1 MRQTP
6 EDPVFEGAHAL
17 VDLVRTLYRR
27 PGLSRRDPELRV
39 RGDVPLPLVCLLR
52 KPGSAKFLP
61 RLGAQLDVE
70 LRQVPHAYL
79 DANAVRNPAVL
90 PLLEELHDRL
100 GTDAFGR
107 GHLKHFDHY
116 RLTTWLT
123 ERSLPRAEGKGDR
136 PIVRLLRDWTGQ
148 RGPGG
153 ADATVDHVPVG
164 GWSKAALSVLWW
176 ILRYFGFRWGRHRVP
191 GLGRESRWFMRQP
204 FMVPRHSAD
213 FLGFAER
220 LTRDRLGSENP
231 EQLKK
236 LLVHAFLQDLREA
249 YRRRKLRFL
258 PRRRGWR
265 RTAYVTVLLDNVTEA
280 NGGWELLRLINE
292 VRNETG
298 DLDPLLIITASD
310 ERPPP
315 AAESVAGAEPAAR
328 ATRAWST
335 WKHRLP
341 GRRQM
346 LAGDARY
353 LFIDLPK
360 PSPAITPEDA
370 GAWEDRQAGPVAPP
384 WIARRGVLEL
394 AVAALLVVSLAP
406 TAVKVDEYWGA
417 HCSFFRAGLSSG
429 VATKVVDGQCVGY
442 SDNARQVFGENE
454 RLRQA
459 QLLVFAENAKAEELH
474 RANPGRAYVSVVYL
488 AGLTNNEHSPATA
501 HAVAEELEGVVIR
514 QREQNDPSSSVKPLL
529 RVVVANGGTGMSAAD
544 VVTRDMLVPLIDGD
558 PGILGVLGFDRS
570 VAQTEQAIAELGAH
584 GIPALG
590 TTLTAVGLA
599 DRSPLYFQLVPD
611 NTQQAELL
619 ARYARYVGAP
629 KVTIYHPPLDP
640 GNSYVST
647 LVEVVR
653 QRLAGIEVASQ
664 GWTTSVGSLPSLCRD
679 PADRSREIVFYAG
692 RETEFGD
699 FLRTVRSNCAEPRK
713 LPRIVADDAV
723 SRFVA
728 HAPDRNRSELN
739 GIPVSYVGMGSPVV
753 LGGQACVD
761 GRPGALPGGGPA
773 LDAFCAGYADLLR
786 DLRKLPP
793 EEAPTTP
800 WAGERVGGLY
810 DAAGFFL
817 DAARRLPLLG
827 SGAGASGPVAPNRA
841 AVAQQFREMTFQGAT
856 GEISFER
863 SRIAN
868 DRSLAILTIANISRL
883 DGQDGVPTCA
893 YLVGKLYSESE
904 PREANGCPVTG

>member
-1 MRQTP
+1 M
-6 EDPVFEGAHAL
+6 FEGAHAL

-27 PGLSRRDPELRV
+27 PGLSKRDPELRV

-52 KPGSAKFLP
+52 RPGSPRFLP
-61 RLGAQLDVE
+61 RLGAQLDLE

-79 DANAVRNPAVL
+79 DADAVRTTAIL

-100 GTDAFGR
+100 GADAFGR
-107 GHLKHFDHY
+107 GHLKRFDHY
-116 RLTTWLT
+116 RLVTWLT
-123 ERSLPRAEGKGDR
+123 ERPLPRPEGKGDR
-136 PIVRLLRDWTGQ
+136 PVVRMLRDWSGQ
-148 RGPGG
+148 RAPGG
-153 ADATVDHVPVG
+153 ADAAVDQVPAG
-164 GWSKAALSVLWW
+164 GWSKLVLSIAWW
-176 ILRYFGFRWGRHRVP
+176 IVRYFGFRWGRHRVP

-236 LLVHAFLQDLREA
+236 LLVHAFLQDLRDA
-249 YRRRKLRFL
+249 YRRRRLRFL

-298 DLDPLLIITASD
+298 DLDPLLIVTASD

-315 AAESVAGAEPAAR
+315 PAESGAGIEPADR
-328 ATRAWST
+328 ATRAWAS
-335 WKHRLP
+335 WKRRLP

-346 LAGDARY
+346 LARDARY
-353 LFIDLPK
+353 LFIDLPRATAK
-360 PSPAITPEDA
+360 ARLPEDA
-370 GAWEDRQAGPVAPP
+370 SVWEDRQSGPPP
-384 WIARRGVLEL
+384 PPRIARRGVIEL
-394 AVAALLVVSLAP
+394 AVVVLLAAGLAP
-406 TAVKVDEYWGA
+406 VAVSVDRYWGA
-417 HCSFFRAGLSSG
+417 DCSFFRAGLSAG

-442 SDNARQVFGENE
+442 SDNARQVFGDNE
-454 RLRQA
+454 RLRRA
-459 QLLVFAENAKAEELH
+459 QLSVFAENAKAEELH
-474 RANPGRAYVSVVYL
+474 RASPGRAYVSLVYL
-488 AGLTNNEHSPATA
+488 AGLTNNENSPATA

-514 QREQNDPSSSVKPLL
+514 QREQNDPSSNVKPLL
-529 RVVVANGGTGMSAAD
+529 RVIVANGGTGMSAAD
-544 VVTRDMLVPLIDGD
+544 VVTRDMLVPLLERE

-570 VAQTEQAIAELGAH
+570 VAQTESAIAVLGAH

-599 DRSPLYFQLVPD
+599 DESPLYFQLVPD
-611 NTQQAELL
+611 NAKQAELL
-619 ARYARYVGAP
+619 AGYAQYVHAP
-629 KVTIYHPPLDP
+629 KVTIYHPRLAPE
-640 GNSYVST
+640 NSYVTT
-647 LVEVVR
+647 LVDVVQQKLTGVEVR
-653 QRLAGIEVASQ
+653 TQ
-664 GWTTSVGSLPSLCRD
+664 GWAATVGELPSLCAD
-679 PADRSREIVFYAG
+679 GADRSREIVFYAG

-699 FLRTVRSNCAEPRK
+699 FLRTVRSNCVEPAK

-739 GIPVSYVGMGSPVV
+739 GVPISYVGMGSPVV

-761 GRPGALPGGGPA
+761 GRPGSLPGGGPA
-773 LDAFCAGYADLLR
+773 LDAFCAGYSG
-786 DLRKLPP
+786 LRKDLAQLPP
-793 EEAPTTP
+793 DEAPTTP

-810 DAAGFFL
+810 DAAGFFV
-817 DAARRLPLLG
+817 DAARRLPLP
-827 SGAGASGPVAPNRA
+827 AGAEAPNRA

-856 GEISFER
+856 GEISFRE

-868 DRSLAILTIANISRL
+868 ERSLAILTITNISRL
-883 DGQDGVPTCA
+883 DGVDGVPTCA
-893 YLVGKLYSESE
+893 YLIGRLYSENS
-904 PREANGCPVTG
+904 PREGNGCPVSR